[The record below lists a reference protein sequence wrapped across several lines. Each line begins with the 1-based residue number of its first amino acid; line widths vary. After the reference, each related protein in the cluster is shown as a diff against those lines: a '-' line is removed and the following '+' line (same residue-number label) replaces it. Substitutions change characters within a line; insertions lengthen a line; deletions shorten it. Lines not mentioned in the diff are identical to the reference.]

1 MDYTQGIREYL
12 ELESKVL
19 KSLDDAEINKAMNVL
34 MDTRAN
40 GSDVY
45 VFGNG
50 GSASTASHYVGD
62 FNKGVSD
69 ALGGKM
75 FRFHCLSDNMAT
87 MMAIANDYSY
97 EDVFVK
103 QLIGKLRPEDVV
115 IGISGSGNSENVVR
129 AIKYA
134 KEVGATAIGVTGY
147 SGGKVREMSDISLHA
162 DINDMQIAEDIH
174 LVFNH
179 LMMSVLCK
187 MGS

>member
-1 MDYTQGIREYL
+1 MDYKKEIREYI
-12 ELESKVL
+12 ELEERVLSK
-19 KSLDDAEINKAMNVL
+19 LDENAINEAMNVI
-34 MDTRAN
+34 MKTREI

-69 ALGGKM
+69 ALGGNL

-97 EDVFVK
+97 DDIFIK
-103 QLIGKLRPEDVV
+103 QLDGRLRREDVV
-115 IGISGSGNSENVVR
+115 IGISGSGNSKNVVK
-129 AIKYA
+129 AIDYA
-134 KEVGATAIGVTGY
+134 KKIGATAIGVTGY
-147 SGGKVREMSDISLHA
+147 SGGEVKKMCDISLHA
-162 DINDMQIAEDIH
+162 DVDDMQIAEDIH

-179 LMMSVLCK
+179 LMMSVLCR
-187 MGS
+187 MGK

>member
-1 MDYTQGIREYL
+1 MDYTAGIEEYI
-12 ELESKVL
+12 EKERRVL
-19 KSLDDAEINKAMNVL
+19 SSLDTQSINEAMNRL
-34 MDTRAN
+34 MRTRED

-50 GSASTASHYVGD
+50 GSASTAGHYVGD

-69 ALGGKM
+69 ALGGNM

-97 EDVFVK
+97 EDIFVK
-103 QLIGKLRPEDVV
+103 QLIGKLRPADVV

-129 AIKYA
+129 AITYA
-134 KEVGATAIGVTGY
+134 KEIGATTIGVTGY
-147 SGGKVREMSDISLHA
+147 TGGKVKAMSDISLHA
-162 DINDMQIAEDIH
+162 DIDDMQIAEDIH
-174 LVFNH
+174 LIFNH

-187 MGS
+187 MGK

>member
-1 MDYTQGIREYL
+1 MDYTKGIRDYI
-12 ELESKVL
+12 ELEAKVL
-19 KSLDDAEINKAMNVL
+19 KELDDKAINEAMNEL
-34 MDTRAN
+34 MRTRDEGA
-40 GSDVY
+40 DVY

-69 ALGGKM
+69 ALGGNM

-97 EDVFVK
+97 EDIFVK
-103 QLIGKLRPEDVV
+103 QLVGKLRPQDVV

-129 AIKYA
+129 AIAYS
-134 KEVGATAIGVTGY
+134 KEVGAVSIGVTGY
-147 SGGKVREMSDISLHA
+147 TGGKVREMCDISLHA

-179 LMMSVLCK
+179 LMMSVLCR
-187 MGS
+187 MGK